1 MLSRLASVLF
11 ITAVSAV
18 TPVSND
24 DMNNLLNQ
32 GGVDLALQAQPM
44 WLIGQSL
51 NQPPAYP
58 TFAIVNGQ
66 QTPASPLCGWPN
78 VGCSART
85 PG

>member
-1 MLSRLASVLF
+1 MLSRLASALF

-66 QTPASPLCGWPN
+66 QTPASPLCNWPN